1 MTVETGPGSVRRHL
15 PRQENVG
22 RMVLFTFRLC
32 GQEDDDKDLVQE
44 MFLKGLPGTEKGA
57 RLS

>member
-1 MTVETGPGSVRRHL
+1 MTDGTGPGSVRRHL
-15 PRQENVG
+15 PRQENVD
-22 RMVLFTFRLC
+22 RMLPFAFRLC
-32 GQEDDDKDLVQE
+32 GQEDDGKDLLQE

>member
-1 MTVETGPGSVRRHL
+1 MTVGIGPASARPYV
-15 PRQENVG
+15 PRQENVD

-32 GQEDDDKDLVQE
+32 GQEDDGKDLVQE
-44 MFLKGLPGTEKGA
+44 MFLKGLPATEKGV